1 MDAHW
6 SKYKVIQVRL
16 KESLGGLESQRW
28 QPSSFKASRRNFTT
42 CPDLRYPNSGP
53 LPAHTEF
60 EQTNLHTAIIVII
73 IIKKLKKPQ
82 KSPTFVFEPPQTASK
97 KTSQDRSSK
106 DAQRTTSNFQITTIP
121 TPTSTTQSQTYRFST
136 HLLTYVV
143 TKSPL
148 TSTQLPTLSASL
160 FMPRFTHPVIHTTT
174 NNPENTETGQLGRI
188 LC

>member
-1 MDAHW
+1 MQFHNLSRFAI
-6 SKYKVIQVRL
+6 SKFGSVTRTHRI
-16 KESLGGLESQRW
+16 
-28 QPSSFKASRRNFTT
+28 
-42 CPDLRYPNSGP
+42 
-53 LPAHTEF
+53 
-60 EQTNLHTAIIVII
+60 QTNKPPYRNNRHHHHQEVEEAS
-73 IIKKLKKPQ
+73 KKLYLCFRTTTN
-82 KSPTFVFEPPQTASK
+82 SVK
-97 KTSQDRSSK
+97 KTSQDHSSK